1 MIILA
6 VDVFYEQDQAQIA
19 GVLFNDWKA
28 TEPDRVIYST
38 SKDIQPYVSGAF
50 YQRELPCITQ
60 LLRDHRL
67 KPDIVIIDGY
77 VFLDGHHQP
86 GLGKYLFDEFDGKVP
101 VIGVAKHPYRNISE
115 KYALYRGKSKNP
127 LYVTAAGIDSGDAK
141 AYIRQMHG
149 AYRIP
154 TLLKMA
160 DQLSRKQTT

>member
-1 MIILA
+1 MILA

-38 SKDIQPYVSGAF
+38 SKNIQPYVSGAF

-86 GLGKYLFDEFDGKVP
+86 GLGKYLFDALDGEVP

-127 LYVTAAGIDSGDAK
+127 LYVTAVGIDPGDALRH
-141 AYIRQMHG
+141 IGDMSG
-149 AYRIP
+149 AYRVP
-154 TLLKMA
+154 TLLKMV